1 MILNN
6 KTFEKLFVW
15 DESKELFISFYK
27 KFKNNN
33 FKDYFYKDQLFRAT
47 LSISN
52 NIAEWYERISDKQLI
67 MFLSI
72 AKWSAWEVRN
82 ILLIWKELWY
92 FTEQEF
98 NIYIHSL
105 IKISVWLQNLI
116 KIKN

>member
-27 KFKNNN
+27 TFKNNN

-52 NIAEWYERISDKQLI
+52 NIAE
-67 MFLSI
+67 
-72 AKWSAWEVRN
+72 
-82 ILLIWKELWY
+82 
-92 FTEQEF
+92 
-98 NIYIHSL
+98 
-105 IKISVWLQNLI
+105 
-116 KIKN
+116 